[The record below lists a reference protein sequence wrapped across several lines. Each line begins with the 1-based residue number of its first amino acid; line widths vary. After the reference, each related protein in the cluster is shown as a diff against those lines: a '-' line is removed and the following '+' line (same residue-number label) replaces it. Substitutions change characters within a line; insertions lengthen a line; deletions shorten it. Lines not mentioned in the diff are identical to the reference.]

1 MRRGRPNIWNLVTD
15 RRALRTWCSL
25 RSLFSCPRRGLDLVV
40 SHTGMVVLMFMLNL
54 LSGCASPT
62 ATRGGASTL
71 ITIEDI
77 DEVVEQ
83 MAARLASSSFMA
95 QRSTSSEPIS
105 LTLTK
110 PVNYTHDVIR
120 DGDRWTLIQ
129 NVVNSPT
136 MQAMTRERNVKLII
150 SREFFDELKRNSADA
165 RDMTIDRRP
174 THVMDAT
181 LRTITRSGGDAR
193 TDQYEC
199 TYAISAL
206 GSGEVVWQDVFKIK
220 RLAYGVQYN

>member
-1 MRRGRPNIWNLVTD
+1 
-15 RRALRTWCSL
+15 
-25 RSLFSCPRRGLDLVV
+25 
-40 SHTGMVVLMFMLNL
+40 MLL
-54 LSGCASPT
+54 LTTIPGCASPT

-71 ITIEDI
+71 ITIADI

-83 MAARLASSSFMA
+83 MANRLASSSFML
-95 QRSTSSEPIS
+95 QRSATSEPIA

-110 PVNYTHDVIR
+110 PVNYTNDVIR

-129 NVVNSPT
+129 NVMNSPT

-150 SREFFDELKRNSADA
+150 PREFFDQLQRTSADA
-165 RDMTIDRRP
+165 RDMNTDRRP

-193 TDQYEC
+193 ADQYEC

-206 GSGEVVWQDVFKIK
+206 ATGEVVWQDVFKIK

>member
-1 MRRGRPNIWNLVTD
+1 MKRGRSNTRIGTD
-15 RRALRTWCSL
+15 TQRAPHTARSPQFRPAPPRPTLLHAALSVLTLAFLPACS
-25 RSLFSCPRRGLDLVV
+25 
-40 SHTGMVVLMFMLNL
+40 
-54 LSGCASPT
+54 SPT

-71 ITIEDI
+71 FTIADI

-83 MAARLASSSFMA
+83 MAARLASSSFML
-95 QRSTSSEPIS
+95 QRNPGSEPIS

-110 PVNYTHDVIR
+110 PVNYTNDVIR

-129 NVVNSPT
+129 NVMNSPT
-136 MQAMTRERNVKLII
+136 MQTVTRERNVKII
-150 SREFFDELKRNSADA
+150 IPREFFDQLQRNSADA
-165 RDMTIDRRP
+165 RDMNTDRKP
-174 THVMDAT
+174 THVMDST

-199 TYAISAL
+199 TYAVSAL
-206 GSGEVVWQDVFKIK
+206 ATGEILWQDVFKIK